1 MRARGQFQ
9 WAGLVT
15 ERGGASLP
23 GVPPSS
29 PAAWAAELT
38 RARAQPEVSEAG
50 APWGPTASACSDLR
64 GSWSLG
70 RGPHGIHC
78 PTGKPSTILLAT
90 CLCPSRLTCLF

>member
-1 MRARGQFQ
+1 MRARGQPQ

-29 PAAWAAELT
+29 ATAWAVERTRA

-50 APWGPTASACSDLR
+50 ALGSDC
-64 GSWSLG
+64 LG
-70 RGPHGIHC
+70 MPRP
-78 PTGKPSTILLAT
+78 
-90 CLCPSRLTCLF
+90 